1 MLNQA
6 HPASPAVRIVF
17 LAHPEEDVRVFKQ
30 AIASLSY
37 QFDFRQIFSLD
48 ELRAILAQ
56 GGLQVVVL
64 RAEPDGHDLR
74 AAIGACKAAADHVS
88 VIVVAETPR
97 EEAAI
102 ALMQA
107 GVNDYILKAYMYR
120 LRWAVQREI
129 SRLHQGWQAL
139 EAGKHARITETRLAG
154 LLDMAPDAIIAAD
167 RERRIVVFNKSA
179 ERIFG
184 YTGAEIMGRSLETLM
199 PARFAGDHRR
209 RVQGFAR
216 EEVPAREM
224 GSRGE
229 LVGMRKDGSEF
240 PAEASIAILQEAS
253 GPLFFAVLRDVT
265 DKRRAALEIEH
276 RATHDGLTGLPNRAL
291 FNDRFSHALAVGER
305 EEKLVALLFVDLDGF
320 KHVNDTLGHAAGDE
334 LLCMVARCIRESL
347 RQSDTVARLGGDEF
361 AVILEQILH
370 VDSVGAIAQKI
381 VERLGEPFRLAAGE
395 ASVSASIGITVA
407 PFDGKSVKELMV
419 DADRAMYVAKAAGK
433 NRFEFYAAAF
443 EKTGE
448 RGSRPPTLH

>member
-1 MLNQA
+1 MPNQA
-6 HPASPAVRIVF
+6 HPASPVVQIVF
-17 LAHPEEDVRVFKQ
+17 LAHPEEDVRIFKQ
-30 AIASLSY
+30 TIASLSY
-37 QFDFRQIFSLD
+37 QFAYRQIFSLD
-48 ELRAILAQ
+48 ELREILAE

-64 RAEPDGHDLR
+64 RAETDGHDLR
-74 AAIGACKAAADHVS
+74 AAIDACKTAADRVS

-107 GVNDYILKAYMYR
+107 AVNDYILKAYMYR

-129 SRLHQGWQAL
+129 SRLHQGRQAL
-139 EAGKHARITETRLAG
+139 EAAKNARVTETRLAG
-154 LLDMAPDAIIAAD
+154 LLDVAPDAIIAAD
-167 RERRIVVFNKSA
+167 SEHRIVVFNKSA

-184 YTGAEIMGRSLETLM
+184 YTGGEIMGRSLETLM
-199 PARFAGDHRR
+199 PARFAGGHRR
-209 RVQGFAR
+209 RVQAFAR
-216 EEVPAREM
+216 EDIPAREM
-224 GSRGE
+224 GARRE

-240 PAEASIAILQEAS
+240 PAEASISILQEAS

-291 FNDRFSHALAVGER
+291 FTDRFSHALAVGER
-305 EEKLVALLFVDLDGF
+305 EEKLVALLFIDLDGF
-320 KHVNDTLGHAAGDE
+320 KRVNDMLGHAAGDE
-334 LLCMVARCIRESL
+334 LLCMVAQRIQETL

-361 AVILEQILH
+361 AVILEQIPH
-370 VDSVGAIAQKI
+370 VDSAGAIAQKI
-381 VERLGEPFRLAAGE
+381 IDQLGEPFPLAGGE
-395 ASVSASIGITVA
+395 ATISASIGITLS
-407 PFDGKSVKELMV
+407 PFDAKSVKELMI

-443 EKTGE
+443 GKAGAPGF
-448 RGSRPPTLH
+448 RAPTMH